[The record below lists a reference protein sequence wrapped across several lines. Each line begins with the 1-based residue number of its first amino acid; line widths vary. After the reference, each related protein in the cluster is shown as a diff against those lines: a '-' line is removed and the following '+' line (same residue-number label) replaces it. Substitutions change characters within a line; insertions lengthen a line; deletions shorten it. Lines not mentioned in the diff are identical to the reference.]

1 MLTACFSAERCY
13 IYARGEC
20 VFKNNP
26 HIHKL
31 LAVFLRFPPCM
42 ASCTTRSPATFVA
55 GRRCRPVAC
64 RSIGRAGWESPF
76 CFIVFSLF
84 SDSVAKVRR
93 RIDIRLI
100 LGATCCPE
108 NSRKE
113 SRKFTRTRQVACFQ
127 LFTEVVFSRFFCLF
141 FEILRASPR
150 ISPSTTS
157 RKRNCRRYII
167 EKRMC
172 RNKTTHPLHAMLNIG
187 HAIQPRLTCTPASS

>member
-55 GRRCRPVAC
+55 GRWLVVPSAARGGKV
-64 RSIGRAGWESPF
+64 RSASLF
-76 CFIVFSLF
+76 FSLF

-127 LFTEVVFSRFFCLF
+127 LFTEAVLSRVFCLF
-141 FEILRASPR
+141 GRYFP
-150 ISPSTTS
+150 PSS
-157 RKRNCRRYII
+157 
-167 EKRMC
+167 
-172 RNKTTHPLHAMLNIG
+172 L
-187 HAIQPRLTCTPASS
+187 PARSAAA